1 MAIQEIFF
9 YLFSTIMVVAATL
22 VISVRNPV
30 YAILFLILTFFSAA
44 ALWILLEAEFLGII
58 LVLVY
63 VGAVMV
69 LFLFVVMMLNIA
81 QSRLNEGFVKNL
93 PLGIGVALVMLA
105 EVLMVLWYK
114 SQTGIANYPIPT
126 PREQGYSNTAEI
138 GERMFTAYL
147 WPFEIAGIVLLVA
160 IVAAIALSMREREG
174 VKTQS
179 VPQQISAEKR
189 DRLELIDMPVEGV
202 EKN

>member
-1 MAIQEIFF
+1 MTIQEIFF
-9 YLFSTIMVVAATL
+9 YLFSIIMLAAATM

-30 YAILFLILTFFSAA
+30 YAILYLILTFFSAA

-69 LFLFVVMMLNIA
+69 LFLFVVMMLNIS
-81 QSRLNEGFVKNL
+81 QSRVSEGFVKNL

-114 SQTGIANYPIPT
+114 NQTGIDNYPIPV
-126 PREQGYSNTAEI
+126 PHEQGYSNTAEI
-138 GERMFTAYL
+138 GERLFTAYL
-147 WPFEIAGIVLLVA
+147 WQFEIAGVVLLVA
-160 IVAAIALSMREREG
+160 IVAAVALSMREREG
-174 VKTQS
+174 VKSQS
-179 VPQQISAEKR
+179 VPQQISADKR
-189 DRLELIDMPVEGV
+189 DRLELVDMPVEGV

>member
-1 MAIQEIFF
+1 MPIQEIFF
-9 YLFSTIMVVAATL
+9 YLFSVIMVAAATL

-30 YAILFLILTFFSAA
+30 YSILFLILTFFSAA
-44 ALWILLEAEFLGII
+44 ALWIMLEAEFLGIV

-69 LFLFVVMMLNIA
+69 LFLFVVMMLNIDQA
-81 QSRLNEGFVKNL
+81 RMNEGFVKNL

-114 SQTGIANYPIPT
+114 GKTGVDAYPLP
-126 PREQGYSNTAEI
+126 EAHAQGYSNTAEI
-138 GERMFTAYL
+138 GERMFTQYL

-160 IVAAIALSMREREG
+160 IVAAIALSLRHREG

-179 VPQQISAEKR
+179 IPKQVSTEKS
-189 DRLELIDMPVEGV
+189 DRLELIDMPAESVE
-202 EKN
+202 NN